1 MKVTIDAI
9 LALKPCGD
17 YPRRRLAALFAGRE
31 SVTPSEIAG
40 AVAVPARDR
49 AWLLLRLAPRE
60 VWLPAAYR
68 SAERAIRHASW
79 ALHSYGYADASER
92 LANLPPIVDAGSASA
107 ASDAAYAAYAASDA
121 ASDAAYAASG
131 AASAASDA
139 ASAASDAAYA
149 ASAASDAAEWALFL
163 TDVAKLLEAGQA

>member
-1 MKVTIDAI
+1 MNVTIDAI
-9 LALKPCGD
+9 LALKPCGA
-17 YPRRRLAALFAGRE
+17 YPRRRLAALFAGRK
-31 SVTPSEIAG
+31 SVTPSEVAG

-107 ASDAAYAAYAASDA
+107 ASDAA
-121 ASDAAYAASG
+121 
-131 AASAASDA
+131 
-139 ASAASDAAYA
+139 SAASDAAYA
-149 ASAASDAAEWALFL
+149 ASAASYAASAASAASGAAEWALFL